1 MASFKY
7 GKYIENNTKLNLSYN
22 GLMVLNEIYEIF
34 NEDELKNEN
43 NKKIINPFYELINNK
58 DNITSILKGRDLNV
72 LEYLYLNRHKIHQIL
87 YDSDSTITINEEM
100 LKEYTDYY

>member
-43 NKKIINPFYELINNK
+43 NK
-58 DNITSILKGRDLNV
+58 
-72 LEYLYLNRHKIHQIL
+72 
-87 YDSDSTITINEEM
+87 
-100 LKEYTDYY
+100 